1 MSILETFFILFKT
14 DADQAAKDIGKVD
27 DASDKAAAG
36 LVKMDVATE
45 AVSASFRSM
54 AAAIAGPILALASAG
69 SMLSIAVA
77 RAAEVR
83 ELDQFSSKLNASVA
97 DVDAFQ
103 RSVKGMGG
111 ETAAALDSLSKIAEK
126 VNEAFSDAES
136 GARKDFKAWGL
147 AFKDAKGN
155 ALGASDAMLEL
166 AKNLEGVS
174 RAEALARIKKL
185 GIEDAAS
192 IDLLLRGR
200 AALEEKIRA
209 EKDLGVVTK
218 EQAENVRRYYGE
230 LGRAQNALTSI
241 GNQILTTLI
250 PVMIKGTQVLA
261 DFAGWVS
268 KNGTLV
274 AGFFIGV
281 AGVLTAVYLPAIT
294 AAATA
299 TLAATWPFIAVG
311 AAIAAVGAIVALV
324 YEDIVMFLNGQPSLI
339 GKLAEKYEWV
349 AAVIKGIGVA
359 WGVAKSASVT
369 AIADVSEVLKSLGDI
384 AKTVV
389 SFVASGASTI
399 LTAWYEIQAPMFQ
412 AWSNLFKA
420 IGEVAAAFFGRVT
433 EFFASLGREAS
444 SAVAD
449 ITRDFAPLLEFFQVL
464 ASKIPEVFRVMVGVV
479 KDIFSGLFG
488 WIADGINSVASRIS
502 GVASWIRGDAP
513 AQPAANDNAAAAGAS
528 VGHMMGR
535 GQSLAAG
542 ASGAAINT
550 AVPGAVNTVN
560 TSNVSVGNVTVNT
573 QATDARAVAGAVRG
587 ELQRQLRG
595 TAAQFDDGVDR

>member
-27 DASDKAAAG
+27 DASDRAAAG
-36 LVKMDVATE
+36 LVKMDAAATS
-45 AVSASFRSM
+45 VGASFKTM
-54 AAAIAGPILALASAG
+54 AAAIIGPLLTLATSGAALN
-69 SMLSIAVA
+69 IAVA

-83 ELDQFSSKLNASVA
+83 ELDQFSSKLNSSIS

-103 RSVKGMGG
+103 RAVKGMGG

-147 AFKDAKGN
+147 TFKDAKGD

-185 GIEDAAS
+185 GVEDAAS

-294 AAATA
+294 AAAAA
-299 TLAATWPFIAVG
+299 TLAATWPFIAIG
-311 AAIAAVGAIVALV
+311 AAIAAIGAIVALV

-349 AAVIKGIGVA
+349 AAVIKEIGVA
-359 WGVAKSASVT
+359 WDVAKSASVS
-369 AIADVSEVLKSLGDI
+369 AVADVSEVLKSLGDI

-433 EFFASLGREAS
+433 EFFAGLGRETS
-444 SAVAD
+444 NAVAD

-464 ASKIPEVFRVMVGVV
+464 ASKIPEVFRVMAGIV

-513 AQPAANDNAAAAGAS
+513 TQPAANDNAAVAGAS